1 MRRRLVCAAAAVAL
15 VTLAGCGG
23 MGQDTAGEPAS
34 DTAAGGAG
42 SMPQGFVDEKSEDGT
57 ATGGDISAPTV
68 NSSVALTDRSI
79 IRTGSVRIQAD
90 GVESAALAAAAAA
103 RALGGLVFDEQ
114 TVTDPSDP
122 DRTVAQLT
130 LRVPSDRFDAL
141 LLKVRGLG
149 EVLEQTQQADDVTA
163 QVADVDARVDAQRAS
178 VRRIQALL
186 ARANTIGEVVTV
198 EAQLAQRQSDL
209 ESLEAQQKALA
220 DQTALATLQVGIVGP
235 DPAGT
240 VDEDETGF
248 VAGLQRGW
256 EAFTSATTAGL
267 TAIGVLLPFVGFALV
282 IILPLVAWSRSRAR
296 KQSVVPPATPY
307 EPPVRENQP
316 VG

>member
-1 MRRRLVCAAAAVAL
+1 M
-15 VTLAGCGG
+15 
-23 MGQDTAGEPAS
+23 
-34 DTAAGGAG
+34 
-42 SMPQGFVDEKSEDGT
+42 
-57 ATGGDISAPTV
+57 
-68 NSSVALTDRSI
+68 
-79 IRTGSVRIQAD
+79 
-90 GVESAALAAAAAA
+90 
-103 RALGGLVFDEQ
+103 
-114 TVTDPSDP
+114 
-122 DRTVAQLT
+122 AQLT

-163 QVADVDARVDAQRAS
+163 QVADVDARVEAQRAS

-240 VDEDETGF
+240 IDEDETGF
-248 VAGLQRGW
+248 VAGLKRGW

-282 IILPLVAWSRSRAR
+282 IVLPLVAWSRSRAR
-296 KQSVVPPATPY
+296 KLPAP
-307 EPPVRENQP
+307 PPVDAVRASGPRGPAGRLTAHGTASGRTARGGLGVDQLDEAGEHGR
-316 VG
+316 VRRRASRRARG